1 MSNTVINVVKRNK
14 DELKK
19 NASRRLRAEG
29 FIPATIYGQAE
40 KPLSI
45 KIDKKNFKEIL
56 KNRSMSNIIFDMH
69 FKEDGR
75 EKKETTLIKEFQKDP
90 ISADFLHVDFIR
102 IQMKK
107 EVETTV
113 SVSILNEEEAV
124 GVKEGGG
131 VVQRGL
137 RELHILCLPAD
148 IPEKIVYDIKNLEM
162 GQSVKVSDI
171 IPEEEIKILNNP
183 EEVIVSIIHP
193 THLVVEQPVAEEE
206 AEGEEPEVIAKEK
219 AAEKEEQ

>member
-1 MSNTVINVVKRNK
+1 MSNTVIKVVKRDK

-29 FIPATIYGQAE
+29 FIPATIYGQAAE
-40 KPLSI
+40 PVSI
-45 KIDKKNFKEIL
+45 KIDKKDFKELL
-56 KNRSMSNIIFDMH
+56 KNRSISNLIFDMH
-69 FKEDGR
+69 FKDDGK

-90 ISADFLHVDFIR
+90 ISTDFLHIDFIR

-107 EVETTV
+107 EVET
-113 SVSILNEEEAV
+113 SVHISLLNEEEAI

-131 VVQRGL
+131 VIQHGL
-137 RELHILCLPAD
+137 RELRIACLPAD
-148 IPEKIVYDIKNLEM
+148 IPEKITYDVKELEM
-162 GQSVKVSDI
+162 GQSIKVSDI
-171 IPEEEIKILNNP
+171 TASEAISILNNP

-193 THLVVEQPVAEEE
+193 THLVVEQPVEEVE

-219 AAEKEEQ
+219 AEEKEE

>member
-1 MSNTVINVVKRNK
+1 MSNTVIKVVKRDK

-19 NASRRLRAEG
+19 NSSRRLRAEG
-29 FIPATIYGQAE
+29 FIPATIYGLSQD
-40 KPLSI
+40 PVSI
-45 KIDKKNFKEIL
+45 KIDKKELKEIL
-56 KNRSMSNIIFDMH
+56 KNRSISNLILDMQ
-69 FKEDGR
+69 FKDDGK

-90 ISADFLHVDFIR
+90 ISTDFLHIDFIR

-113 SVSILNEEEAV
+113 HVSIFNEEEAI

-131 VVQRGL
+131 VVQHGL
-137 RELHILCLPAD
+137 RELHIACLPAD
-148 IPEKIVYDIKNLEM
+148 IPEKITYDIKELEM

-171 IPEEEIKILNNP
+171 AAVEGVRILNNP

-193 THLVVEQPVAEEE
+193 THLVVEQPVEEVE

-219 AAEKEEQ
+219 ADEKEE